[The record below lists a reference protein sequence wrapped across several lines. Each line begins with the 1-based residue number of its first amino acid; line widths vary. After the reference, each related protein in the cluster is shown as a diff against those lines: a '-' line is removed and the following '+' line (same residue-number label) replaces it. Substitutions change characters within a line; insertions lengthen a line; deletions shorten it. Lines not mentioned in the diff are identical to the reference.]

1 MFGGC
6 RCCFK
11 GGGAIRG
18 PQSSGLVL
26 GKESW
31 VAACR
36 DNAFPNRAVR
46 LPIIGNRISAAF
58 SKDPRQELLRGQV
71 GRPMKVCK
79 EEIVGLA
86 AAVVR
91 TTATTQTADHA
102 ALRVHHANGAVHVAG
117 GLHGRGRGREAGPAG

>member
-1 MFGGC
+1 MLAGC

-36 DNAFPNRAVR
+36 DNAFPNRAV
-46 LPIIGNRISAAF
+46 
-58 SKDPRQELLRGQV
+58 

-91 TTATTQTADHA
+91 M
-102 ALRVHHANGAVHVAG
+102 LFFSFSVFRNGPG
-117 GLHGRGRGREAGPAG
+117 C

>member
-46 LPIIGNRISAAF
+46 LPIIGNLRCVFSAAF
-58 SKDPRQELLRGQV
+58 SKDPKQ
-71 GRPMKVCK
+71 
-79 EEIVGLA
+79 
-86 AAVVR
+86 
-91 TTATTQTADHA
+91 
-102 ALRVHHANGAVHVAG
+102 
-117 GLHGRGRGREAGPAG
+117 

>member
-1 MFGGC
+1 MDPDGKMFAGC

-36 DNAFPNRAVR
+36 DNAFPNRAVSPDHWESAFSALR
-46 LPIIGNRISAAF
+46 FPKTPGKNYCADRSAA
-58 SKDPRQELLRGQV
+58 Q
-71 GRPMKVCK
+71 
-79 EEIVGLA
+79 
-86 AAVVR
+86 
-91 TTATTQTADHA
+91 
-102 ALRVHHANGAVHVAG
+102 
-117 GLHGRGRGREAGPAG
+117 